1 MNNKLI
7 VFPNSPYREAWSW
20 VAQHS
25 SGSATSLAKLLL
37 TLGNGGFSLA
47 ECLEDLDEPRLD
59 LALRVLNHFA
69 VYGRDAELFEI
80 GRRLESHEPRL
91 AAVIQSAAAAR
102 EALREQW
109 RREDR

>member
-1 MNNKLI
+1 MKNN
-7 VFPNSPYREAWSW
+7 VTAFPTSPYQEAWSW
-20 VAQHS
+20 VTQHS
-25 SGSATSLAKLLL
+25 SGSASSLAKLLL
-37 TLGNGGFSLA
+37 TLGHGGFSLA
-47 ECLEDLDEPRLD
+47 ECLHELDEARLD

-80 GRRLESHEPRL
+80 ERRLESHEPRL

-102 EALREQW
+102 EALRELW